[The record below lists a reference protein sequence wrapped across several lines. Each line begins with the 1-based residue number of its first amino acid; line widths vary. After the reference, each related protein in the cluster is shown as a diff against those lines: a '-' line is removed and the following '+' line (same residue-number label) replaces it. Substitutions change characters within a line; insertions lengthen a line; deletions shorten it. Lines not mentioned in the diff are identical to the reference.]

1 MRDIQKLYQ
10 QKAKRRTNLVG
21 SGFVDSKK
29 ITDSSPI
36 KGIILLDEE
45 ESVG

>member
-1 MRDIQKLYQ
+1 MKDIQKLYQ

-29 ITDSSPI
+29 ITDPSPVDS
-36 KGIILLDEE
+36 IILLDEE

>member
-1 MRDIQKLYQ
+1 MKDIQKLYQ

-21 SGFVDSKK
+21 SGFVDTKK
-29 ITDSSPI
+29 ITQPTPLED
-36 KGIILLDEE
+36 IILLDEE